1 MSYGLTF
8 LSEFQKMVSDC
19 LRGCSAAAEVEGDV
33 LGHGGGVDW
42 AVGSG
47 RGWSQFQSLL
57 TLAAALLINLRF
69 ENFLQKLE
77 YWVIWVC
84 AVSRQAGQ
92 WLWDTA
98 GQERFH
104 TITTSYYRG
113 AMGIMLVYDITNAK
127 SFENISKWL
136 RNIDEHAN
144 EDVERMLLGNKC
156 DMEDKRVVPKAKGEQ
171 IAREHGI
178 RFFETSAKAN
188 INIEKAFLTLAED
201 ILRKTPVKEPNSEN
215 VDISSGGGVTGWKS
229 KCC

>member
-1 MSYGLTF
+1 
-8 LSEFQKMVSDC
+8 MVQQSTPPD
-19 LRGCSAAAEVEGDV
+19 GCPV
-33 LGHGGGVDW
+33 L
-42 AVGSG
+42 
-47 RGWSQFQSLL
+47 LP
-57 TLAAALLINLRF
+57 
-69 ENFLQKLE
+69 LE
-77 YWVIWVC
+77 LVPTGPVFH
-84 AVSRQAGQ
+84 R
-92 WLWDTA
+92 DTA

-136 RNIDEHAN
+136 RNIDE
-144 EDVERMLLGNKC
+144 
-156 DMEDKRVVPKAKGEQ
+156 